1 MPAEK
6 KFVHCS
12 SASFR
17 SLYSRSEPKYRQK
30 DSLPRKE
37 QIIMRTI
44 CIACHGGS
52 PQAKTDPAE
61 KNGIPTSFFSCIFME
76 RGRKANFPPA
86 KTHAK
91 ICKAKAKQKMMF
103 SIIRALV
110 KFHISFIFIN
120 TLAKTSLFVP
130 INTQ

>member
-61 KNGIPTSFFSCIFME
+61 KNGIPTSFFSCIFHGTGTE
-76 RGRKANFPPA
+76 GKFSSRQNPRENLQGESEA
-86 KTHAK
+86 KDDVFNHKGT
-91 ICKAKAKQKMMF
+91 CQ
-103 SIIRALV
+103 
-110 KFHISFIFIN
+110 ISYFLYIH
-120 TLAKTSLFVP
+120 
-130 INTQ
+130 